1 MMEFQVLARKRLRT
15 PPTPPTPPTTPTPTT
30 TTTTRPTM
38 QHPAHHHHLRVDAV
52 DHHEDADDDDD
63 DDDAYNMDAVGD
75 RLDDDLEHYDDDNDG
90 DNTGEH
96 EEDVMDPSRV
106 NGNATRLKYQKV
118 YTLPHYIT
126 QTHALFISPHL

>member
-15 PPTPPTPPTTPTPTT
+15 PPTPPTP
-30 TTTTRPTM
+30 TTTRPTM
-38 QHPAHHHHLRVDAV
+38 QHPAHHHLRVDAV
-52 DHHEDADDDDD
+52 DHHEDADD

-75 RLDDDLEHYDDDNDG
+75 RLDDDLEHCDDDDNDG